1 MIEVQVSTPQTVNVD
16 LPGKVAVTALPAAEV
31 AYAKDLVSQAREAS
45 KTAQEAREAAES
57 AQSAAEAAKEAVDQ
71 AVVGELS
78 HSKLL
83 GRDEP
88 EQHPIKS
95 IEGLEAKLLRI
106 PAPTEALTNEE
117 LEELLK

>member
-1 MIEVQVSTPQTVNVD
+1 MIEVQVSTPQTINVD

-31 AYAKDLVSQAREAS
+31 AYATQLVSQAKEAGRA
-45 KTAQEAREAAES
+45 AQEAQEAAES
-57 AQSAAEAAKEAVDQ
+57 AQSAAEAAREAIDQ

-95 IEGLEAKLLRI
+95 IDGLEGELLRI